1 MKQVF
6 GAIGIFLGVLIVLI
20 GLNFVFGWTDVYFT
34 KTVGKAQQ
42 NAQRTVFEET
52 QSYVEGKRQEVT
64 KLRFEYL
71 KAKDKDEKEA
81 IKAEL
86 SFEEFLRVWCRR
98 GSQGLEASWLKPE
111 EKKQYKTQADKTRD
125 VLSGLTRGLIGGNN
139 DVKLL

>member
-6 GAIGIFLGVLIVLI
+6 GAIGIFLGVLILLI

-64 KLRFEYL
+64 KLRFEYM

-81 IKAEL
+81 IKAT
-86 SFEEFLRVWCRR
+86 LR
-98 GSQGLEASWLKPE
+98 SSLANFDKSKLD
-111 EKKQYKTQADKTRD
+111 YDLQAFVDTVVNRP
-125 VLSGLTRGLIGGNN
+125 
-139 DVKLL
+139 